1 MNRMLIVA
9 TSEFLSLIRTKGFI
23 LGILMMPVLIA
34 GSIGLEVFA
43 LKRVD
48 RADHKF
54 AVIDR
59 TGVLYT
65 PLVQAALEHN
75 KKFGDGPGQTGPHF
89 TPRQVN
95 LGTRSI
101 DEVKLELSGEIKAN
115 KLFAFVEIPADI
127 IDITVSKSQP
137 ISYYTETPSYEA
149 LPSWLETMLDREVS
163 ARRFAQASVDPGL
176 VAKLTRSTSVSKM
189 GLVER
194 NADGTVSQAKEA
206 SKLVTF
212 ALPFGLMYLL
222 FVAVMTTVPQ
232 LLTAVVEEKM
242 SKISEVLVASVTP
255 FQLMMGKLIGT
266 ATVSVLLALVYFAGG
281 VYAIFS
287 SGHWEFL
294 QPHLMAWFLLFLIC
308 AVLMYGS
315 IFIAIGAASSDMK
328 DAQGM
333 MQVAMLLVMM
343 PMFITPVILRA
354 PSSSLAVGAS
364 LFPTAAPFLML
375 VRLAMTPG
383 PPLWQVLLA
392 AVILLASSTLL
403 VWCAGRIF
411 RVGLLMQG
419 KGATLPEMIRWI
431 RA

>member
-1 MNRMLIVA
+1 MKRIVIVA
-9 TSEFLSLIRTKGFI
+9 TSEFLSLIKTKGFI
-23 LGILMMPVLIA
+23 LGILLMPVLVGASIA
-34 GSIGLEVFA
+34 FEVLS

-48 RADHKF
+48 RAHQQF

-65 PLVQAALEHN
+65 PLARAALEHN
-75 KKFGDGPGQTGPHF
+75 AKAGDGPAQTGPHF
-89 TPRQVN
+89 TPQPVN
-95 LGTRSI
+95 LEGRSI
-101 DEVKLELSGEIKAN
+101 DEVRLELSDAIKA
-115 KLFAFVEIPADI
+115 KTLFAFVEIPSDI
-127 IDITVSKSQP
+127 IDITVSKSPP

-149 LPSWLETMLDREVS
+149 LPDWLETVLTREVS
-163 ARRFAQASVDPGL
+163 SRRMAQVSIDPGM
-176 VAKLTRSTSVSKM
+176 VAKLTRSTSISKM

-194 NADGTVSQAKEA
+194 NADGTIRQARKTSA
-206 SKLVTF
+206 LATF
-212 ALPFGLMYLL
+212 ALPFGFMYLL
-222 FVAVMTTVPQ
+222 FIAVMTTVPQ
-232 LLTAVVEEKM
+232 LLTAVIEEKM

-266 ATVSVLLALVYFAGG
+266 ATVSVLLGILYLAGG
-281 VYAIFS
+281 MYAIFTT
-287 SGHWEFL
+287 GHWELL
-294 QPHLMAWFLLFLIC
+294 QLHLVAWFLLFLIC

-315 IFIAIGAASSDMK
+315 IFIAIGAAASDMK

-333 MQVAMLLVMM
+333 MQVAMLLVVM

-354 PSSSLAVGAS
+354 PSSGLAVGAS
-364 LFPTAAPFLML
+364 FLPTAAPFLMI

-392 AVILLASSTLL
+392 PVIMLASSALL

-419 KGATLPEMIRWI
+419 KGATLGEMIRWI